1 MRIDR
6 HRFLLLTASI
16 SGGACASNAPSAVPA
31 EHVAEA
37 PPEATQ
43 TEPSD
48 DPPSEVAVSE
58 ADAGTAAGSPV
69 SEMGGPAGE
78 WSPPP
83 SAPVSLSS
91 DKKCNDNI
99 GKVGA
104 CTFKAPG
111 PVCESFGDL
120 PTECKMIA
128 KALKPKVAARAI
140 DCIKQKSGT
149 PAICEFGLAAR
160 CAADAIRNGVCPGK
174 AADAP
179 CQQAVSLCSGGRG
192 GSPLSMDECRAAY
205 SAVQQKSK
213 KALISCVSEFCSIDC
228 LYQL

>member
-6 HRFLLLTASI
+6 HRFLLFTASI
-16 SGGACASNAPSAVPA
+16 SGGACASGAPSAVPA

-37 PPEATQ
+37 PPEPASG
-43 TEPSD
+43 E
-48 DPPSEVAVSE
+48 PPSEEPPAIAVAPE
-58 ADAGTAAGSPV
+58 ADAGAPP
-69 SEMGGPAGE
+69 SEMGGPARE
-78 WSPPP
+78 WTPPP
-83 SAPVSLSS
+83 SQPVSLST

-99 GKVGA
+99 GKPGA

-111 PVCESFGDL
+111 PQCESFRDL
-120 PTECKMIA
+120 SNECKMLA
-128 KALKPKVAARAI
+128 KSFKPKVAARAI

-149 PAICEFGLAAR
+149 PAICEFGLASR
-160 CAADAIRNGVCPGK
+160 CASEAIRNGVCPDK
-174 AADAP
+174 AAEAP

-205 SAVQQKSK
+205 SAAQQKSK
-213 KALISCVSEFCSIDC
+213 KAMLSCVSEFCSIDSC